1 VIRTSEFEDHLYYQS
16 GSGLYL
22 PEHLRPQKRPLAMDF
37 FSGAG
42 GMSLGLIEGG
52 FDVIAALEMDMT
64 AIHTYLL
71 NLGAYPVQMIY
82 IEPEDRKRAER
93 YFEKSLNKIRAE
105 NGIIKEAFQS
115 GSNRHNVTRSDF
127 EGVRY
132 MFIGDIRK
140 ITGSQILD
148 VIGLKRGELDL
159 IAGGPP
165 CQGFSTS
172 GKQDVM
178 DPRNSLVFE
187 FAKIIVEVQPKTMVM
202 ENVPGIL
209 DMVTPEGLPV
219 VDAFCKI
226 LEDGEY
232 GSYDAL
238 KRSLLSSAGCGA
250 ALKKS
255 HGTRKGL
262 KDQKHS
268 DEETSVCAFQQTE
281 LFA

>member
-1 VIRTSEFEDHLYYQS
+1 MIQTSEFEDHLYYQS

-22 PEHLRPQKRPLAMDF
+22 PESLRPEKRPLAMDM

-52 FDVIAALEMDMT
+52 FDVIAAIEMDMT

-71 NLGAYPVQMIY
+71 NLGAYPVQMIF
-82 IEPEDRKRAER
+82 IEPEDEKRAER
-93 YFEKSLNKIRAE
+93 YFEKALKRVRPE
-105 NGIIKEAFQS
+105 NGIIQEAFQS

-127 EGVRY
+127 GGVRY

-140 ITGSQILD
+140 ISGSQILD

-187 FAKIIVEVQPKTMVM
+187 FAKLIVEIQPRTMVM

-219 VDAFCKI
+219 VDVFCKI
-226 LEDGEY
+226 LEDGDY
-232 GSYDAL
+232 GNYNAL
-238 KRSLLSSAGCGA
+238 KRSILSSAGCGA

-255 HGTRKGL
+255 YGTRKGL
-262 KDQKHS
+262 KEKNRPDV
-268 DEETSVCAFQQTE
+268 ETSNCAFRQTE